1 MNTSTISI
9 DEQKAMLKNAKAA
22 VSIFSTEKFG
32 GFFSKEE
39 LEDIVGDTM
48 LKASRFL
55 DTYNTQYA
63 LSTWV
68 SKIAVNCVYDAARA
82 KFLRIDISEP
92 MIEINEDGGEYNH
105 IETYGNSGREY
116 EADRNVDYADFERSV
131 RAVTDS
137 VEGKTNRLFL
147 EMIEEGLPPRE
158 MAARTGCTADA
169 AAIRKCKILKGIKEP
184 IRQIA
189 LEFDVHNAKLAC

>member
-55 DTYNTQYA
+55 DTYNPQYA

-82 KFLRIDISEP
+82 KILRIDISEP